1 MAETVKTLC
10 RCRPTERRT
19 WVIRWV
25 GVRVPSKEAR
35 MDRLDAIALR
45 PLVHPVCSA
54 CGARMWFKRSE
65 PEYLGR
71 VSFFNVCGANTR

>member
-1 MAETVKTLC
+1 
-10 RCRPTERRT
+10 
-19 WVIRWV
+19 
-25 GVRVPSKEAR
+25 

-65 PEYLGR
+65 PEYREYRGR
-71 VSFFNVCGANTR
+71 ERHFFQCTRCKYEMSEVVDPKEAA